1 MIHSHLIEGRLA
13 FPPELRYTPNGNQVA
28 TMRLLFNDSYRDKS
42 GNWKNGKT
50 RSLDVT
56 CWRELAERVVE
67 LNKGDLV
74 LVELGNDLFARTNG
88 QYTNISASAQNV
100 FVSMRY
106 DGASSHREPKPDSE
120 RIVTTADGET
130 YSADK
135 WAQLNEADA
144 ETESE
149 AAEPVTV

>member
-1 MIHSHLIEGRLA
+1 MIHTHLIEGRLA
-13 FPPELRYTPNGNQVA
+13 FTPELRFTPNGNQVA
-28 TMRLLFNDSYRDKS
+28 TLRVLFNDSYRDKS
-42 GNWKNGKT
+42 GNWQNGKT
-50 RSLDVT
+50 RSLDVA

-106 DGASSHREPKPDSE
+106 DGATSHREPKPDNGH
-120 RIVTTADGET
+120 IVTTAEGET
-130 YSADK
+130 YAADK
-135 WAQLNEADA
+135 WTATSDDELS
-144 ETESE
+144 ETEM
-149 AAEPVTV
+149 AESVTA